1 MRSRVSLLIRRTAQ
15 RAIAANITNLMK
27 VKVVV
32 SKIKQPM
39 VRMTSKRTKQP
50 MRKITLAEEKS

>member
-15 RAIAANITNLMK
+15 RAVAANITNLMK

-32 SKIKQPM
+32 SKIKQTM
-39 VRMTSKRTKQP
+39 VRMTSKRTK
-50 MRKITLAEEKS
+50 